1 MIETGNNGSRATLGS
16 KLGAILVAAGGAVGL
31 GNIWKFPYVL
41 GESGGAAF
49 LIVYIACILLL
60 GLPVMLAEMAIG
72 RHAQSNVVGAY
83 KKVSPSWKYLGFWQ
97 VLASVLTMG
106 FYFVVSG
113 WTAEY
118 FISAVT
124 GELSSLSTTAE
135 YTALF
140 DNFVVNPWKPV
151 LFALIF
157 ILATHTIVEL
167 GINKGIEK
175 ASKLLMPLLFIILVV
190 LSIKSVTM
198 PNSSA
203 GLRFL
208 FNPDFSKIT
217 PDVFYKAMGQAFFS
231 LSVGFGALVTYASYF
246 NKKTKMIR
254 TAVSVTVVDT
264 LVAIIAGVMIFPA
277 VFSVGIEPSSGPA
290 LVFIT
295 LPAVLNTMA
304 FSGLWSSIFFLLLV
318 IAALTSTISLHEIVT
333 LYIIEEWKL
342 TRRKAAICTSFVVGT
357 IAIVASISLGRWS
370 DFTIFG
376 RTIFDSLDYLASN
389 VMLPLSGIGISIFA
403 GWVVKREIVKM
414 QLEDFGAT
422 KFKFFSTLHFLLRYI
437 CPILLFL
444 ILLNSI
450 GVI

>member
-1 MIETGNNGSRATLGS
+1 MIENGSNGSRATLGS
-16 KLGAILVAAGGAVGL
+16 KVGAVLVAAGGAVGL

-49 LIVYIACILLL
+49 LVVYIGCILLL

-72 RHAQSNVVGAY
+72 REAKSNVVGSY
-83 KKVSPSWKYLGFWQ
+83 KFFNPKWKALGWAQ
-97 VLASVLTMG
+97 VLISILTMG
-106 FYFVVSG
+106 FYFVVAG

-118 FISAVT
+118 FISSVT
-124 GELSSLSTTAE
+124 GELSQLSTVEE

-140 DNFVVNPWKPV
+140 NGFKANAFKPV
-151 LFALIF
+151 IFAFIF
-157 ILATHTIVEL
+157 IAFTHVIVQL
-167 GINKGIEK
+167 GINKGIEN
-175 ASKLLMPLLFIILVV
+175 ASKFLMPLLFVILIV

-198 PNSSA
+198 PNSA
-203 GLRFL
+203 EGLRFL

-217 PDVFYKAMGQAFFS
+217 PEVFYKAMGQAFFS

-246 NKKTKMIR
+246 KKETKLLK
-254 TAVSVTVVDT
+254 TAVNVTVLDT

-304 FSGLWSSIFFLLLV
+304 FSTLWSSVFFLLLV

-333 LYIIEEWKL
+333 LYFIEEWKL
-342 TRRKAAICTSFVVGT
+342 VRSRASLITSG
-357 IAIVASISLGRWS
+357 IVALLAAVASLSLGVWS
-370 DFTIFG
+370 DFTLFG
-376 RTIFDSLDYLASN
+376 RTIFDNFDHLASN
-389 VMLPLSGIGISIFA
+389 VMLPLSGMGISIFA
-403 GWVVKREIVKM
+403 AWVVSKETLKR
-414 QLEDFGAT
+414 QFEDYGAT
-422 KFKFFSTLHFLLRYI
+422 KFRLLSTLIFLLRYV

-444 ILLNSI
+444 ILLNSTGI
-450 GVI
+450 I